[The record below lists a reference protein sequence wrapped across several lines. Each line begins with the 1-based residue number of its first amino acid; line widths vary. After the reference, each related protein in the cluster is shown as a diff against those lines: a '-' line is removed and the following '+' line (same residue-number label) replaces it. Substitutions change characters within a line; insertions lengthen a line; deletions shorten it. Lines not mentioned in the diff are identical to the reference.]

1 MSEGIECPHCGESF
15 DVSVQMKA
23 NIEKSV
29 RSKITSQV
37 RDEMES
43 TYKQRLNERLESKD
57 NELEHLQKSLK
68 QLKSESKELKNAKR
82 NLEKLKEEQED
93 LIEDEVRKARR
104 EEKKRL
110 KAELEERIS
119 ERLKEGLGDKEITI
133 KELEISLERQAKKIQ
148 ELQDAASRSHSELQ
162 GESLEKAALE
172 TLSNLYPLDALNE
185 ISKGAYG
192 ADIEQ
197 FVRTKLGS
205 TAGKILYECKFVKNW
220 KDEWINKIR
229 SDGTG
234 FDILVVVSTVLPEGM
249 ETFGKIDD
257 VFVCRFH
264 ELEVVSNLLRFALLK
279 TDSLKTIE
287 EHKESIQERVAN
299 YISGPEFS
307 FVLENIMKAYTEIE
321 DSIRMEEGYMKK
333 QWKARRHR
341 LQTVVD
347 SIAKMLGTLDA
358 IGGAQFN
365 LPDLPRFERPQ
376 LEGPEND

>member
-15 DVSVQMKA
+15 DVSEQMKA

-29 RSKITSQV
+29 RSAITSQV

-43 TYKQRLNERLESKD
+43 TYKQRLNDRLESKND
-57 NELEHLQKSLK
+57 ELRHLQESFE

-82 NLEKLKEEQED
+82 DLEKLREEQED

-110 KAELEERIS
+110 NAELEERIS

-133 KELEISLERQAKKIQ
+133 KELQLSLERQAKKIK

-172 TLSNLYPLDALNE
+172 TLSNLYPLDTLKE

-197 FVRTKLGS
+197 FVRTNLGS
-205 TAGKILYECKFVKNW
+205 TAGKILYECKFAKNW
-220 KDEWINKIR
+220 KDEWIQKIR
-229 SDGTG
+229 TDGTG

-264 ELEVVSNLLRFALLK
+264 ELEVVSNLLRFAVLR
-279 TDSLKTIE
+279 TDSLKTRE
-287 EHKESIQERVAN
+287 KHKESIQERVVN
-299 YISGPEFS
+299 YISGEEFS
-307 FVLENIMKAYTEIE
+307 FVMTNIMNAYSEIDE
-321 DSIRMEEGYMKK
+321 SIRKEEKYMKTA
-333 QWKARRHR
+333 WKTRRER
-341 LQTVVD
+341 LQTVID
-347 SIAKMLGTLDA
+347 SMTNMLGTLEA
-358 IGGAQFN
+358 IGGAQFS
-365 LPDLPRFERPQ
+365 LPGFDRPQ
-376 LEGPEND
+376 LEGPEDN